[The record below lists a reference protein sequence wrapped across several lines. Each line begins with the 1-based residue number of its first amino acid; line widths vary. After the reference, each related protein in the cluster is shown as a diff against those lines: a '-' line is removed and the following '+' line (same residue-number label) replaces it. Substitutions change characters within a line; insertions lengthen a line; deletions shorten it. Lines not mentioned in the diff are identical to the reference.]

1 MRSASGTGGSSNASA
16 GLVTQG
22 YDVWFDV
29 EAATTSATAAAAVVD
44 GPTPVHLLCTS
55 LAATVG
61 LVLNA
66 YILVVLF
73 WQRQFRTANS
83 LLLLHLAFVDSV
95 FCLLVLASNAVFGGL
110 SASAEVIDASGA
122 CYVQGVLWAVV
133 PAVAVWTLCGLS
145 CDRYAAIASPLHYS
159 RLVNTRRTCA
169 FLGVSW
175 VVAAGAA
182 VPPLVG
188 VCPYS
193 YGPSRCVCVAAC
205 AGSGVDL
212 QAPASSPVGLG
223 YALSYVWLALVFPAS
238 LIAASNL
245 QVLLIARTHR
255 HRIVAAIYEVTLRA
269 QATVTHQR
277 NPWYLARFRGR
288 SALLSTAQLVASLA
302 LLTAPHFALLLWE
315 ASTGR
320 RTPPLLGSAT
330 TALLCWSPCAHA
342 YVYGVRSRALRQ
354 TFKDLLR
361 RHVYRQ
367 QVCREAA
374 RRASAANGGTPG
386 RPKLIRRFSAP
397 DGLGS
402 SSVVMTNARRALP
415 RRASEKCM
423 LLRTGSSSLTTAGS
437 GGGAGAAML
446 CTAMPSSAPSSRR
459 SLLMLEPATKPSS
472 RASVF
477 PLILEHGLSEEDER
491 GPPGGCLRTDD
502 EDDDLSRSRSPPSRA
517 TPDST
522 DTRSV
527 WAMAKTVRL
536 MHGVRRVRTNW
547 NARLPFFRF
556 NTLKTVLEVSV
567 V

>member
-1 MRSASGTGGSSNASA
+1 MRSAAGTGGSSNASA
-16 GLVTQG
+16 GLVTRS
-22 YDVWFDV
+22 YDVWFNVD
-29 EAATTSATAAAAVVD
+29 AATTSASAEAAVAVD
-44 GPTPVHLLCTS
+44 GPSPLHLLCTS
-55 LAATVG
+55 LGATVG

-66 YILVVLF
+66 YILVVLL

-95 FCLLVLASNAVFGGL
+95 FCLLVLGSNAVFGGL
-110 SASAEVIDASGA
+110 SAPADVIDASGA

-145 CDRYAAIASPLHYS
+145 CDRYAAIATPLHYS

-175 VVAAGAA
+175 IVVAGAA
-182 VPPLVG
+182 VPPLAG

-205 AGSGVDL
+205 AGSSQDV
-212 QAPASSPVGLG
+212 QAGTASSSPVGLG

-238 LIAASNL
+238 LIIASNL
-245 QVLLIARTHR
+245 QVMLIARTHR

-330 TALLCWSPCAHA
+330 TVLLCWSPCAHA

-354 TFKDLLR
+354 TFKDLIR

-367 QVCREAA
+367 QVCREVA
-374 RRASAANGGTPG
+374 RRVSAANGGTPG

-402 SSVVMTNARRALP
+402 SSVVVTNARRALP

-423 LLRTGSSSLTTAGS
+423 LLRSGSSSLTGAGS
-437 GGGAGAAML
+437 CGIGGAGAAVL
-446 CTAMPSSAPSSRR
+446 CAAMPSSAPSTRR

-491 GPPGGCLRTDD
+491 GPLGGGLRTDD
-502 EDDDLSRSRSPPSRA
+502 DDDDDMSRSRSPPSRA

-527 WAMAKTVRL
+527 RPSVKPARSVSWQYKLARGKM
-536 MHGVRRVRTNW
+536 NW
-547 NARLPFFRF
+547 KAFAYLHAHYC
-556 NTLKTVLEVSV
+556 T
-567 V
+567 

>member
-1 MRSASGTGGSSNASA
+1 MRSTTFGSSNASSSSSE
-16 GLVTQG
+16 GSLSSQSS
-22 YDVWFDV
+22 
-29 EAATTSATAAAAVVD
+29 AAATAALAAAAAD
-44 GPTPVHLLCTS
+44 GPSPVHLLSTS

-66 YILVVLF
+66 YILVVLL

-83 LLLLHLAFVDSV
+83 LLLLHLAFVDSL
-95 FCLLVLASNAVFGGL
+95 FCLLVLASNAAFGALGNV
-110 SASAEVIDASGA
+110 SAAAVVASGA
-122 CYVQGVLWAVV
+122 CHVQGALWASV

-169 FLGVSW
+169 FLAASW
-175 VVAAGAA
+175 LVAAASA
-182 VPPLVG
+182 LPPLLG
-188 VCPYS
+188 VCPYG
-193 YGPSRCVCVAAC
+193 YGSARCVCVAAC
-205 AGSGVDL
+205 AEG
-212 QAPASSPVGLG
+212 PVGLG
-223 YALSYVWLALVFPAS
+223 YALAYVWLALLFPAS
-238 LIAASNL
+238 LIAACNL

-288 SALLSTAQLVASLA
+288 SALLSTAQLLASLA
-302 LLTAPHFALLLWE
+302 LLTAPHFGLLLWE

-320 RTPPLLGSAT
+320 RSPPLLASAT

-367 QVCREAA
+367 QVRREVCR
-374 RRASAANGGTPG
+374 RVSTANGTPS

-397 DGLGS
+397 DGLGA
-402 SSVVMTNARRALP
+402 SSVLVTRRSLP

-423 LLRTGSSSLTTAGS
+423 LLRTASGATING
-437 GGGAGAAML
+437 GGGAGGAVL
-446 CTAMPSSAPSSRR
+446 CPALPSSAPSSRR
-459 SLLMLEPATKPSS
+459 SLLLMEPATKPSS

-477 PLILEHGLSEEDER
+477 PLILENGLSEEDER
-491 GPPGGCLRTDD
+491 PGGSPLAPGEG
-502 EDDDLSRSRSPPSRA
+502 EDSYDSSASRSRPLSRA

-522 DTRSV
+522 ETRPF
-527 WAMAKTVRL
+527 TV
-536 MHGVRRVRTNW
+536 
-547 NARLPFFRF
+547 
-556 NTLKTVLEVSV
+556 
-567 V
+567 